1 MSAFSSDSCVLGI
14 PYALP
19 VNWLRVLQAPNAQDL
34 VGTVPAGKMAL
45 LEDVEEAVPQRGQG
59 RS

>member
-1 MSAFSSDSCVLGI
+1 
-14 PYALP
+14 

-34 VGTVPAGKMAL
+34 VGMVPAGKMAL